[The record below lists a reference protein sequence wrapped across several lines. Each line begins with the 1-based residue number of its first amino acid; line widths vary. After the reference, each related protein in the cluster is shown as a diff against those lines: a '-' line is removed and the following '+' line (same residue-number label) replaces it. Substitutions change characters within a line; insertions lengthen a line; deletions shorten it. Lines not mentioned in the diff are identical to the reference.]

1 MRIILKEYLA
11 SLKER
16 DELDK
21 AVLPNLLSQM
31 GLKVNET
38 PMKGNRQY
46 GVDIAAIG
54 KLKGDNRHYLYLFCV
69 KAGDVGRIEWGTGTQ
84 SIRTQLLEIMDDY
97 LQICIPSE
105 YKNLQVKICL
115 CLGGELK
122 QNVKI
127 NWSNFTNKFT
137 SDEIQFELWNGDVLA
152 EYMEK
157 SLLAREL
164 LGVDSRS
171 KFLKALAMV
180 NEPEVCYNH
189 TYNLLNT
196 LIPEKIQKDNDRL
209 LKLRQSYICLHAI
222 CAWAIDAKNL
232 DVVYRI
238 SELGLLFCWDA
249 IRHLKPETKP
259 TKNQKI
265 DLYYGILWQYV
276 LLYLSNSELY
286 FEKVVY
292 PHADKLHALSA
303 SVKSK
308 EPIDVNL
315 AMFDLLGRMAVR
327 ALWTVILGKA
337 NSDRNPEYSETL
349 LNQTTKIVDKL
360 VNLINNN
367 PTLHSPFKDDHMID
381 IALVMYLAQQTGS
394 VERFLPWLHSLAEI
408 TTFELFT
415 NSKYPTCFKDYNK
428 LLVHPLKNDQQYRN
442 EACAGSI
449 LYPYLFFWLLN
460 GASNI
465 QIDHFTDCLGAKI
478 PNCTHQAWFPDK
490 KTDQM
495 IWRGE
500 IDHGIA
506 VINLSPRIGKEN
518 FVKNLNDSIKHCRE
532 IEDISAIQRRLIPL
546 LLSACRHYRVPV
558 PPRLWIANQL
568 ITTH

>member
-1 MRIILKEYLA
+1 MRILLKEYLA

-21 AVLPNLLSQM
+21 SVLPNLLSQM
-31 GLKVNET
+31 GLKIIET
-38 PMKGNRQY
+38 PMRGNRQY
-46 GVDIAAIG
+46 GVDIAAVG
-54 KLKGDNRHYLYLFCV
+54 KLSGDNSHYLYLFSV
-69 KAGDVGRIEWGTGTQ
+69 KAGDVGRSEWNSGTQ
-84 SIRTQLLEIMDDY
+84 SVRSQLQEIMDDY
-97 LQICIPSE
+97 LQMCVSKE
-105 YKNLQVKICL
+105 HEDLKVKICL

-122 QNVKI
+122 QNVKT
-127 NWSNFTNKFT
+127 NWSNFTNKYT
-137 SDEIQFELWNGDVLA
+137 KNEIQFELWNGDALA

-164 LGVDSRS
+164 LGDDSQS
-171 KFLKALAMV
+171 KFQKALAMV
-180 NEPEVCYNH
+180 NESQACYDH
-189 TYNLLNT
+189 TYNLLKT
-196 LIPEKIQKDNDRL
+196 LFPEKIQTGKDRL

-238 SELGLLFCWDA
+238 SELGLLFCWDV
-249 IRHLKPETKP
+249 IRHLKSETNP
-259 TKNQKI
+259 RKNQKI
-265 DLYYGILWQYV
+265 DVYYRILWQYV
-276 LLYLSNSELY
+276 WLYLSKSELY

-308 EPIDVNL
+308 ESIDINL

-327 ALWTVILGKA
+327 ALWTAILGRA
-337 NSDRNPEYSETL
+337 NSDTNPEYSKL
-349 LNQTTKIVDKL
+349 LRNQTTKIVDKL
-360 VNLINNN
+360 VSLINNN

-394 VERFLPWLHSLAEI
+394 VERFLPWLHSLAER
-408 TTFELFT
+408 TTFELIT
-415 NSKYPTCFKDYNK
+415 NSKYPTCFKEYNE
-428 LLVHPLKNDQQYRN
+428 LLVHPFKNDQQYRN

-449 LYPYLFFWLLN
+449 LYPYLFFWLLKE
-460 GASNI
+460 ASNI
-465 QIDHFTDCLGAKI
+465 QIDHFTDCLGGKI

-506 VINLSPRIGKEN
+506 VDNLSPRIGKED

-532 IEDISAIQRRLIPL
+532 IENISAIQRGLIPL
-546 LLSACRHYRVPV
+546 FLCACRHYRMPV
-558 PPRLWIANQL
+558 PPRLWI
-568 ITTH
+568 TTH